1 MSELNGRTAL
11 VTGAARGIGAAIA
24 SALAE
29 AGAAVAVNYAH
40 SRDKAESVVAGIEAA
55 GGRAVAVAADVAD
68 EDAVEAMMR
77 EVDEALGP
85 PDVVVN
91 NAGIIDQRRTAETS
105 AADFDRVIAVNLRGT
120 FLVGRAAIRRMQ
132 ARGGGRIINLASD
145 LGYLGRAEFTAY
157 CASKGAILALTRS
170 WAREL
175 APEILVN
182 AIAPGPVATDMLT
195 PENMTPEWLE
205 KEKDIPLAR
214 FGEPEEIA
222 RSAVFLAGAG
232 GTFMTGQAIGPNGGS
247 VMP

>member
-1 MSELNGRTAL
+1 MSELNGQTAL

-24 SALAE
+24 AALAE
-29 AGAAVAVNYAH
+29 AGAAVAVNYGH
-40 SRDKAESVVAGIEAA
+40 SREKAESVVAGIEAA
-55 GGRAVAVAADVAD
+55 GGRAIAVAADVAD

-77 EVDEALGP
+77 AVDEALGP
-85 PDVVVN
+85 PDIVVN
-91 NAGIIDQRRTAETS
+91 NAGIIAERATAEMS
-105 AADFDRVIAVNLRGT
+105 AAEFDRVIAVNLRGT
-120 FLVGRAAIRRMQ
+120 FLVGRAAIQRMQ

-145 LGYLGRAEFTAY
+145 LGYLGRAEFAAY

>member
-11 VTGAARGIGAAIA
+11 VTGAGRGIGAAIA

-40 SRDKAESVVAGIEAA
+40 SREKADAVVAGIEAA

-77 EVDEALGP
+77 AVDEALGP
-85 PDVVVN
+85 PDIVVN

-145 LGYLGRAEFTAY
+145 LGYLGRAEFAAY

-182 AIAPGPVATDMLT
+182 AIAPGPVGTDMLT